1 MVTTS
6 EKQRLRM
13 HIFITALTA
22 ALSLSAAGTA
32 WAQDPETTTKGSVT
46 EAGSGAL
53 IGSSSD
59 SDPSQQANQ
68 EGPRENNQE
77 TNQQNQTV
85 STSFDELQL
94 FADTFDAIRRGYV
107 EDVTDAELFEMAVKG
122 MLTSLDPH
130 SAYLTDDGYSNL
142 QESTEGQFTG
152 LGIEIGYRG
161 GFISIV
167 TPIDGSPAEDA
178 GLQAGDVILK
188 IDGTSTQGMST
199 NESSTYMRG
208 PEGTTVTLE
217 IGRAGESQPF
227 DVVVTRGV
235 IDVPSVRSR
244 EIDPGYWLIRVS
256 RFQRDSGKEV
266 TDALNDALAK
276 GPVNGVVLDVRNN
289 PGGVLNASVEM
300 ASNFL
305 DGGLVVYTQGRHP
318 DSKTILEA
326 EPGELLPGV
335 PVVVMVNGG
344 SASASEIIAGALQDR
359 GRAVIMG
366 TRSFG
371 KGSVQTVLPVSETK
385 ALKLTTS
392 LYYTPNG
399 RSIQADGIVPDVIV
413 ERAKLTNLEQ
423 GRRIR
428 EADLNRSLK
437 NTAETQASETKEMAS
452 LREGD
457 NQLYEAF
464 TLLKGINVYKSI
476 DAKRLQEVTP
486 KRVES
491 TDNAENS
498 EQLEGSE

>member
-1 MVTTS
+1 MKTNGFRS
-6 EKQRLRM
+6 GQRCLNGN
-13 HIFITALTA
+13 FGYLLTVLLALGLPNITD
-22 ALSLSAAGTA
+22 
-32 WAQDPETTTKGSVT
+32 AQTNPPAEGSPPV
-46 EAGSGAL
+46 
-53 IGSSSD
+53 
-59 SDPSQQANQ
+59 
-68 EGPRENNQE
+68 
-77 TNQQNQTV
+77 V
-85 STSFDELQL
+85 STSFEELQL

-130 SAYLTDDGYSNL
+130 SAYLTDDDYENL

-161 GFISIV
+161 GFIAIV
-167 TPIDGSPAEDA
+167 TPIDGSPAIEA

-199 NESSTYMRG
+199 SESSTYMRG

-244 EIDPGYWLIRVS
+244 EIDDGYWLIRIS
-256 RFQRDSGKEV
+256 RFQRDSGTEV
-266 TDALNDALAK
+266 ASAIESALEQGEVK
-276 GPVNGVVLDVRNN
+276 GVILDVRNN
-289 PGGVLNASVEM
+289 PGGVMNASVAM

-305 DGGLVVYTQGRHP
+305 DGGLVVYTKGRHP
-318 DSKTILEA
+318 ESTNSFNA

-335 PVVVMVNGG
+335 PVVVLVNGG

-366 TRSFG
+366 TQSFG

-392 LYYTPNG
+392 LYYTPSG
-399 RSIQADGIVPDVIV
+399 RSIQAEGIVPDVVV
-413 ERAKLTNLEQ
+413 ERAQLTSLEQ
-423 GRRIR
+423 GNRLR
-428 EADLNRSLK
+428 EADLNRSIE
-437 NTAETQASETKEMAS
+437 NAGSTVETETEAVAT
-452 LREGD
+452 LREDD
-457 NQLYEAF
+457 NQVYEAF
-464 TLLKGINVYKSI
+464 TLLKGINVYQSLGLTLNTNV
-476 DAKRLQEVTP
+476 DTDPDE
-486 KRVES
+486 ES
-491 TDNAENS
+491 KGD
-498 EQLEGSE
+498 Q

>member
-1 MVTTS
+1 MTITTP
-6 EKQRLRM
+6 KKRRPRNQL
-13 HIFITALTA
+13 FAAALTA
-22 ALSLSAAGTA
+22 ALSLTTLEAWSQTEDPALAVGAKTAQPAQAIEPEPGSA
-32 WAQDPETTTKGSVT
+32 
-46 EAGSGAL
+46 
-53 IGSSSD
+53 
-59 SDPSQQANQ
+59 
-68 EGPRENNQE
+68 E
-77 TNQQNQTV
+77 TNESV
-85 STSFDELQL
+85 SISFDELRL

-107 EDVTDAELFEMAVKG
+107 EEVTDAELFEMAVKG

-217 IGRAGESQPF
+217 IGRAGESQPL
-227 DVVVTRGV
+227 DIVVTRGV

-244 EIDPGYWLIRVS
+244 EIDSGYWLIRVS

-266 TDALNDALAK
+266 TDALLDALEK

-318 DSKTILEA
+318 ESKTVLEA
-326 EPGELLPGV
+326 EPGELLPDV
-335 PVVVMVNGG
+335 PIVVMVNGG

-399 RSIQADGIVPDVIV
+399 RSIQAEGIVPDVVV
-413 ERAKLTNLEQ
+413 ERAQLTSLEQ
-423 GRRIR
+423 GRRLR

-437 NTAETQASETKEMAS
+437 NTAEAQASETEEMAS
-452 LREGD
+452 LREDD

-464 TLLKGINVYKSI
+464 TLLKGINVYKRI
-476 DAKRLQEVTP
+476 DAKRLETTPSDLAAPDQTTEEV
-486 KRVES
+486 EAL
-491 TDNAENS
+491 NE
-498 EQLEGSE
+498 

>member
-1 MVTTS
+1 MKTNGFRS
-6 EKQRLRM
+6 EQRCLNGN
-13 HIFITALTA
+13 FGYLLTVLLALGLPNITD
-22 ALSLSAAGTA
+22 
-32 WAQDPETTTKGSVT
+32 AQTNPPAEGSPPV
-46 EAGSGAL
+46 
-53 IGSSSD
+53 
-59 SDPSQQANQ
+59 
-68 EGPRENNQE
+68 
-77 TNQQNQTV
+77 V
-85 STSFDELQL
+85 STSFEELQL

-130 SAYLTDDGYSNL
+130 SAYLTDDDYENL

-161 GFISIV
+161 GFIAIV
-167 TPIDGSPAEDA
+167 TPIDGSPAIEA

-199 NESSTYMRG
+199 SESSTYMRG

-244 EIDPGYWLIRVS
+244 EIDDGYWLIRIS
-256 RFQRDSGKEV
+256 RFQRDSGTEV
-266 TDALNDALAK
+266 ASAIESALEQGEVK
-276 GPVNGVVLDVRNN
+276 GVILDVRNN
-289 PGGVLNASVEM
+289 PGGVMNASVEM

-305 DGGLVVYTQGRHP
+305 DGGLVVYTKGRHP
-318 DSKTILEA
+318 ESTNSFNA

-335 PVVVMVNGG
+335 PVVVLVNGG

-366 TRSFG
+366 TQSFG

-392 LYYTPNG
+392 LYYTPSG
-399 RSIQADGIVPDVIV
+399 RSIQAEGIVPDVVV
-413 ERAKLTNLEQ
+413 ERAQLTSLEQ
-423 GRRIR
+423 GNRLR
-428 EADLNRSLK
+428 EADLNRSIE
-437 NTAETQASETKEMAS
+437 NAGSTVETETEAVAT
-452 LREGD
+452 LREDD
-457 NQLYEAF
+457 NQVYEAF
-464 TLLKGINVYKSI
+464 TLLKGINVYQSLGLTLNTNV
-476 DAKRLQEVTP
+476 DTDPDE
-486 KRVES
+486 ES
-491 TDNAENS
+491 KGD
-498 EQLEGSE
+498 Q

>member
-1 MVTTS
+1 MTYIGFKSREHSSGSRTT
-6 EKQRLRM
+6 RLLV
-13 HIFITALTA
+13 AL
-22 ALSLSAAGTA
+22 LSLSSSYVAI
-32 WAQDPETTTKGSVT
+32 AQ
-46 EAGSGAL
+46 
-53 IGSSSD
+53 
-59 SDPSQQANQ
+59 
-68 EGPRENNQE
+68 
-77 TNQQNQTV
+77 TNEPNEDKPPAV
-85 STSFDELQL
+85 STSFEELQL

-130 SAYLTDDGYSNL
+130 SAYLTDDDYENL

-161 GFISIV
+161 GFIAIV
-167 TPIDGSPAEDA
+167 TPIDGSPAIDA
-178 GLQAGDVILK
+178 GLKAGDVILK

-199 NESSTYMRG
+199 SESSTYMRG

-244 EIDPGYWLIRVS
+244 ELDDGYWLIRVS
-256 RFQRDSGKEV
+256 RFQRDSGREV
-266 TDALNDALAK
+266 TGAIEAALEK
-276 GPVNGVVLDVRNN
+276 GDVKGVVLDVRNN
-289 PGGVLNASVEM
+289 PGGVMNASVEM

-305 DGGLVVYTQGRHP
+305 DGGLVVYTKGRHP
-318 DSKTILEA
+318 DSMNTYNA

-335 PVVVMVNGG
+335 PVVVLVNGG

-366 TRSFG
+366 TQSFG

-399 RSIQADGIVPDVIV
+399 RSIQAEGIVPDVVV
-413 ERAKLTNLEQ
+413 ERAQLTSLEQ
-423 GRRIR
+423 GSRLR
-428 EADLNRSLK
+428 EADLNRSIE
-437 NTAETQASETKEMAS
+437 NAGSSMETETEAIAT
-452 LREGD
+452 LREDD
-457 NQLYEAF
+457 NQVYEAF
-464 TLLKGINVYKSI
+464 TLLKGINVYQSLGETPLSDV
-476 DAKRLQEVTP
+476 DA
-486 KRVES
+486 
-491 TDNAENS
+491 DS
-498 EQLEGSE
+498 EDSSSDKE